1 MREREDELA
10 IIDAA
15 SWGKDTTELE
25 ELKESPALNKL
36 LLKNARRTPNEI
48 EALTGIPAAEVA
60 ERLEYLLD
68 HTTVRDDLMEEK
80 LLLRE
85 VSMLVG
91 DIRERMGRFNVEDEG
106 WASMARVQLQA
117 IKTLLEQ
124 VEKRRKAVDGQ
135 LAVVNKMQ
143 ADMFAEAIRINN
155 ELTVRAIAEKYG
167 IKEEI
172 VYAEWEDNF
181 PKAIAYLESKVEN

>member
-1 MREREDELA
+1 
-10 IIDAA
+10 
-15 SWGKDTTELE
+15 
-25 ELKESPALNKL
+25 
-36 LLKNARRTPNEI
+36 
-48 EALTGIPAAEVA
+48 VA